1 MTVTVRVRTVVWLA
15 TTVVV
20 SVFCTLLV
28 SQEWRAAAA
37 PGDIDSTF
45 VPITPCRL
53 FDFRPGES
61 PAGPKKTPLGAGAAS
76 AYTQQVTGAVGN
88 CSVPSD
94 AVAVAMNVTIANPTA
109 QSNLRLFPA
118 NATAPLVSNLNWR
131 VGAGATPNKVDVKL
145 SPDGKVKLQ
154 NLNGTVDV
162 IGDVVGY
169 YTKSSLENL
178 IPHGEIVMRHSTTD
192 LTPNAGDPAA
202 VQNWA
207 QGAFITSA
215 GVVNVRLDGPA
226 VLGGVQYGLKSIA
239 YCVEVTTL
247 LHVTSIVV
255 YGTAPSSFTIDD
267 TDRKA
272 TGCYTVAVNKAQ
284 GFAFDLVIVT
294 DGTGQMR
301 VSGVR
306 STWAPASTMP
316 AAASSSHDV
325 GEPDPLT
332 GP

>member
-1 MTVTVRVRTVVWLA
+1 VVWFA

-45 VPITPCRL
+45 VPMTPCRL

-61 PAGPKKTPLGAGAAS
+61 PAGPKKTPLGPGAAS
-76 AYTQQVTGAVGN
+76 AYTQQVVGHVGD
-88 CSVPSD
+88 CFVPSD
-94 AVAVAMNVTIANPTA
+94 AVAVAMNVTIVNPTA

-169 YTKSSLENL
+169 YTNSTLKNL
-178 IPHGEIVMRHSTTD
+178 IPHGEIVLRHSTTD
-192 LTPNAGDPAA
+192 LTPTGTTGTVVENFVSGG
-202 VQNWA
+202 V
-207 QGAFITSA
+207 IKSA
-215 GVVNVRLDGPA
+215 SGSGSVNIQLTGPA
-226 VLGGVQYGLKSIA
+226 VLGGVAYGLKSVS
-239 YCVEVTTL
+239 YCVVDFTGGLVISGVQVYDRPIDGPFRVTSDTTL
-247 LHVTSIVV
+247 R
-255 YGTAPSSFTIDD
+255 TAN
-267 TDRKA
+267 
-272 TGCYTVAVNKAQ
+272 GCYSMPVNRSQ
-284 GFAFDLVIVT
+284 GFAYDMAIATSFGGSV
-294 DGTGQMR
+294 R
-301 VSGVR
+301 VVGVR

-316 AAASSSHDV
+316 AAASSSPDT
-325 GEPDPLT
+325 GEPNPIT